1 MNMQVEMNPP
11 LGGNPS
17 LPIRPAKPDWGEVWK
32 VTRAILVVWA
42 AAVWILLVLLPG
54 IGQIDSMEAATLH
67 LPYVLMGL
75 VLVGGVLAAY
85 SLRADRH
92 LLWFLGVL
100 LMLAGWI

>member
-1 MNMQVEMNPP
+1 MNTEM
-11 LGGNPS
+11 GVKTE
-17 LPIRPAKPDWGEVWK
+17 IERPEKLDWGQVWK
-32 VTRAILVVWA
+32 ITRAVLVVWA
-42 AAVWILLVLLPG
+42 VAVWVLLILLPG
-54 IGQIDSMEAATLH
+54 IEQIKDMETATLH

-75 VLVGGVLAAY
+75 VLVGAVGAAH